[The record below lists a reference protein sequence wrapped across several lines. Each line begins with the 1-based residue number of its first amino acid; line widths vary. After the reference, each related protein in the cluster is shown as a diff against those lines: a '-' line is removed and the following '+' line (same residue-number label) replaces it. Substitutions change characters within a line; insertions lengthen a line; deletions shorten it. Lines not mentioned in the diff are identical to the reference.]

1 MFSVDKQYIFPCR
14 SRDDLLLSYKKTVKL
29 LKESLPKEYLQE
41 MDDNSLEISIS
52 NWVQQC
58 RTGTLK
64 EKRYCINILLICEL
78 LLKFK
83 YVNTFIKTRIEKF
96 IKFLNVNYEKCY
108 CLKIN
113 PSYTIFRLQWK
124 LYQLRPFE
132 FCNVPKIL
140 INELAIVGM
149 KQECK
154 EIMCIY
160 SLGNEDG
167 KFVAEPF
174 YPEYLSP
181 ELRKLYKS
189 DRMDRV
195 FQAILGFVTFVQDS
209 YIRMPPYLLEIIL
222 DHAYQVDFIF
232 GPTCII
238 KMIDLVHK
246 SFNCS
251 ITRRMKI
258 N

>member
-1 MFSVDKQYIFPCR
+1 MFSVDKQYIFSCR

-29 LKESLPKEYLQE
+29 LKDSTQPHFWKE
-41 MDDNSLEISIS
+41 MDN
-52 NWVQQC
+52 
-58 RTGTLK
+58 GTLHNHIENLLREIRHEQK
-64 EKRYCINILLICEL
+64 PKRIWINTLLIGEL
-78 LLKFK
+78 MLKLTSAFYLDRMK
-83 YVNTFIKTRIEKF
+83 SYILYLSK
-96 IKFLNVNYEKCY
+96 NYQEVA

-113 PSYTIFRLQWK
+113 PSYTILRLQWK

-181 ELRKLYKS
+181 ELRKLYKK
-189 DRMDRV
+189 DRMDHV
-195 FQAILGFVTFVQDS
+195 FQAILGFITFQQDS

-232 GPTCII
+232 ESACII
-238 KMIDLVHK
+238 KMIDFVHNK
-246 SFNCS
+246 LK
-251 ITRRMKI
+251 M
-258 N
+258 